1 VRRDKD
7 ILAMADKFVFLR
19 IVRMNGVDLNIFR
32 YDYDLTWMAFF
43 LNADG
48 RVYARYGGRDP
59 DSAEARVS
67 KDGLLHAMESVLKL
81 HTEAQAKKEPTKP
94 LPPPKK
100 PEDFPM
106 LKGFAGGACIRC
118 HMINEAY
125 NMDAARKGPVKLDER
140 TESFFAFPRP
150 ENLGLKPDL
159 VLGNRIKEIEAK
171 SAAETAGLKKDDV
184 LRKVHG
190 LPIVT
195 AFDIQH
201 ALNEVGTAKEV
212 AMDVERDGKPLTV
225 KVALAE
231 GWKRSDV
238 SWRRSLWNARPSP
251 GFGGAELEAA
261 EKKKRG
267 MPEDALGF
275 HAIFI
280 APNGPLGRAGLK
292 SGDVIVGVDGKR
304 KIPYAHFK
312 GYFPL
317 THQVGDTIELIYT
330 RDKGPEQKATITWR

>member
-1 VRRDKD
+1 
-7 ILAMADKFVFLR
+7 MADKFVFLR

-32 YDYDLTWMAFF
+32 YDYDLTWMGFF
-43 LNADG
+43 LDADG

-67 KDGLLHAMESVLKL
+67 KEGLLHAMQEVLKL
-81 HTEAQAKKEPTKP
+81 HTEAQAKKPT
-94 LPPPKK
+94 PPPANPVKK
-100 PEDFPM
+100 PEDFPT
-106 LKGFAGGACIRC
+106 LKAFTGDRCIRC

-125 NMDAARKGPVKLDER
+125 NAEAARKGPLKRDER
-140 TESFFAFPRP
+140 SESFFAFPRP
-150 ENLGLKPDL
+150 ENVGLKPDL
-159 VLGNRIKEIEAK
+159 VLGNRIKEIEPK
-171 SAAETAGLKKDDV
+171 SAADVAGLKKDDV

-212 AMDVERDGKPLTV
+212 AIEVERDGKLVAT
-225 KVALAE
+225 KVALAD
-231 GWKRSDV
+231 GWKRSDA
-238 SWRRSLWNARPSP
+238 SWRRSLWNARPGL

-267 MPEDALGF
+267 IPEDGLAF
-275 HAIFI
+275 HTIFI
-280 APNGPLGRAGLK
+280 APGGAMAKAGLK
-292 SGDVIVGVDGKR
+292 SGDVIVGVNGKR

-317 THQVGDTIELIYT
+317 EHQVGDTVELIYT
-330 RDKGPEQKATITWR
+330 RDKGPEQKATVTWR

>member
-1 VRRDKD
+1 VVRRDKD

-32 YDYDLTWMAFF
+32 YDYDLTWMGFF

-48 RVYARYGGRDP
+48 NVYARYGGRDP

-67 KDGLLHAMESVLKL
+67 KEGLLHAMQQVLKI
-81 HTEAQAKKEPTKP
+81 HEAAQAKKEPAKP

-106 LKGFAGGACIRC
+106 LKAIGNRGCIRC
-118 HMINEAY
+118 HMVNEAY
-125 NMDAARKGPVKLDER
+125 NITNAAKSRDER
-140 TESFFAFPRP
+140 AESFFAFPRP

-159 VLGNRIKEIEAK
+159 VLGNRIKEIMPK

-201 ALNEVGTAKEV
+201 ALNEVGSAKEV
-212 AMDVERDGKPLTV
+212 AIEVERDGKPLTV

-231 GWKRSDV
+231 GWKRWDV
-238 SWRRSLWNARPSP
+238 SWRRSLWNTRPTL
-251 GFGGAELEAA
+251 GFGGAELDTA

-267 MPEDALGF
+267 MAEDALGF

-292 SGDVIVGVDGKR
+292 SGDVIVGIDGKR
-304 KIPYAHFK
+304 KIPYSHFK
-312 GYFPL
+312 GYIPL
-317 THQVGDTIELIYT
+317 THQVGDAIELIYT

>member
-1 VRRDKD
+1 
-7 ILAMADKFVFLR
+7 MADKFVFLR

-43 LNADG
+43 LDADG

-67 KDGLLHAMESVLKL
+67 KEGLLHAMEEVLKL
-81 HTEAQAKKEPTKP
+81 HADAQAKK
-94 LPPPKK
+94 LPPPPVVPAKK
-100 PEDFPM
+100 PEDMAM
-106 LKGFAGGACIRC
+106 LKGFAGGGDRCIRC

-125 NMDAARKGPVKLDER
+125 NLEAARKGPLKRDER
-140 TESFFAFPRP
+140 SESFFAFPRP
-150 ENLGLKPDL
+150 ENLGIKPDL
-159 VLGNRIKEIEAK
+159 VLGNRIKEVEAK
-171 SAAETAGLKKDDV
+171 SAGDVAGLKKGDV

-212 AMDVERDGKPLTV
+212 AIEVERAGKPVST
-225 KVALAE
+225 KVALAD
-231 GWKRSDV
+231 GWKRSDA
-238 SWRRSLWNARPSP
+238 SWRRSLWNARPTS
-251 GFGGAELEAA
+251 GLGGAELAPE

-267 MPEDALGF
+267 IPADGLAY

-280 APNGPLGRAGLK
+280 APGGPFAKAGLK
-292 SGDVIVGVDGKR
+292 AGDVIVGVDGKR

-312 GYFPL
+312 GYIPL
-317 THQVGDTIELIYT
+317 EHQPGDSIEVIYT
-330 RDKGPEQKATITWR
+330 RDKGPEQKATVVWR